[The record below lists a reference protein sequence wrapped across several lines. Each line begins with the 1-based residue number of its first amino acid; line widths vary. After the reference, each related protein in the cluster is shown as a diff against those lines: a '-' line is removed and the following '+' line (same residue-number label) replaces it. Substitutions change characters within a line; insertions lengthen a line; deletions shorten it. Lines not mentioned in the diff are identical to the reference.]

1 MHAKCGGFNVSLI
14 DAYAQSHVDLLNGT
28 PPLWRGFHL
37 ENKTAAENKYN
48 VIKLRSLKKKVLC
61 FLISRGLFNSDIY
74 SQKQEFVG

>member
-1 MHAKCGGFNVSLI
+1 MGRKFNYQRIHKKFTGIFQRMQAKCGGFNVSLI

-48 VIKLRSLKKKVLC
+48 VIKLRSLK
-61 FLISRGLFNSDIY
+61 
-74 SQKQEFVG
+74 

>member
-28 PPLWRGFHL
+28 PPLWRVFHL

-48 VIKLRSLKKKVLC
+48 VIKLRSLK
-61 FLISRGLFNSDIY
+61 
-74 SQKQEFVG
+74 